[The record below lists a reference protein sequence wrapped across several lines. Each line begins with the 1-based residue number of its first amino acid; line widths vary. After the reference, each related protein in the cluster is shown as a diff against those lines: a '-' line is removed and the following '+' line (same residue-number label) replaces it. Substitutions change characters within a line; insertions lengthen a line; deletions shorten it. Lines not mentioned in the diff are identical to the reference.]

1 MLISSFSTAGV
12 KEEIKRFEEKYHFH
26 FPNQYQKFLG
36 KYNGGRT
43 PKTNFKIAQVSSD
56 LGGFYGLGQAD
67 EYFNFHYIEKRI
79 LFSDFL
85 EDEVLPVGSNSFGDN
100 IVMRIGTENK
110 GKMYFYYHDRPKKY
124 ILLTD
129 DFITF
134 TQKCKSEKIGHIRT
148 IEERSQ
154 NMINHGIGDQIS
166 QAALDGWQAEI
177 DLYSGIKQEKLV
189 LDA

>member
-1 MLISSFSTAGV
+1 
-12 KEEIKRFEEKYHFH
+12 
-26 FPNQYQKFLG
+26 
-36 KYNGGRT
+36 
-43 PKTNFKIAQVSSD
+43 
-56 LGGFYGLGQAD
+56 
-67 EYFNFHYIEKRI
+67 
-79 LFSDFL
+79 
-85 EDEVLPVGSNSFGDN
+85 
-100 IVMRIGTENK
+100 
-110 GKMYFYYHDRPKKY
+110 MYFYYHDRPKKY
-124 ILLTD
+124 ILLID

-148 IEERSQ
+148 IEECSQ

>member
-12 KEEIKRFEEKYHFH
+12 KEKIKRFEEKYHFH

-56 LGGFYGLGQAD
+56 LRGFYGLGQAD

-85 EDEVLPVGSNSFGDN
+85 EDEVLPVGSNSFG
-100 IVMRIGTENK
+100 I
-110 GKMYFYYHDRPKKY
+110 
-124 ILLTD
+124 ILSWESEQK
-129 DFITF
+129 IRVKCIF
-134 TQKCKSEKIGHIRT
+134 TT
-148 IEERSQ
+148 
-154 NMINHGIGDQIS
+154 M
-166 QAALDGWQAEI
+166 I
-177 DLYSGIKQEKLV
+177 DLKNIFY
-189 LDA
+189 